1 MVQIKETKKNEDIE
15 LDFFWF
21 LNIFINFIQYICTS
35 PKGIWP
41 TIKLKCICLALF
53 TKLERTNMMITVSC
67 KKDYDVV
74 NAG

>member
-1 MVQIKETKKNEDIE
+1 MVQRKETKKNEDIE

-35 PKGIWP
+35 SKGIWP

-53 TKLERTNMMITVSC
+53 TKLEGMKHDDNVFLA
-67 KKDYDVV
+67 KKKRL
-74 NAG
+74 